1 MDQNQPSRGIVKAQL
16 LSHGT
21 VACRDLAKTRRFYEE
36 FLGLEVVHHMPPAM
50 MLRLQANLYIACV
63 CIGEKAP
70 PNTIWS
76 HFGFNVATP
85 EDVDRVYNEALR
97 CKDDYELRQIDEPR
111 NLHGAYS
118 FYLQDRDTNW
128 WEIQYDS
135 CSIDDYFALPDL
147 DATP

>member
-1 MDQNQPSRGIVKAQL
+1 MVQVPTGRGIVQAQC

-21 VACRDLAKTRRFYEE
+21 VACRDLAKSRRFYEE
-36 FLGLEVVHHMPPAM
+36 FLGLEVIHFMPPAM
-50 MLRLQANLYIACV
+50 ALRLGTNVYIACV

-70 PNTIWS
+70 PNTVWS
-76 HFGFNVATP
+76 HFGFNVASA
-85 EDVDRVYNEALR
+85 EEVDRVYQEALR

-111 NLHGAYS
+111 KLHGAYS

-135 CSIDDYFALPDL
+135 RSIDDFFALPDL
-147 DATP
+147 DARP